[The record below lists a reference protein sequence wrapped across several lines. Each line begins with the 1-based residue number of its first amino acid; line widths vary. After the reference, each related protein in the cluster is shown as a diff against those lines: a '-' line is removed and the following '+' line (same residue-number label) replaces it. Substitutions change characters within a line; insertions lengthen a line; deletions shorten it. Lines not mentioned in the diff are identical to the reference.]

1 MLTRLARLPLDDY
14 LAALGVFL
22 DRVSPVHL
30 LALLLSAAASWWLY
44 VPLHELAH
52 AWGCQLGGGTVSKL
66 EIDAVYGAALLQRVF
81 PYISVGSEYAG
92 RLSGFDTHGNDGTYL
107 LTDFLP
113 FVATILV
120 GVPALRAAADPRRAA
135 LPQALLFGAA
145 LPIAFAPFISLIG
158 DFYEM
163 GSIVVSRAVVV
174 VQPGFE
180 PTRWRADDL
189 PKLIGER
196 FADGAGGTALD
207 ALGIGVAFAL
217 GGLLA
222 WLSYAAG
229 AGVASLL
236 GIEAA
241 PAATAQRRAP
251 TRSEA

>member
-22 DRVSPVHL
+22 DRVTPVHGFM
-30 LALLLSAAASWWLY
+30 LLLSAAASWWVY

-52 AWGCQLGGGTVSKL
+52 AWGCQLGGGSVTKL

-81 PYISVGSEYAG
+81 PYVSIGSEYAG
-92 RLSGFDTHGNDGTYL
+92 RLSGFDTHGNDATYL

-145 LPIAFAPFISLIG
+145 LPVAFAPFISLIG

-163 GSIVVSRAVVV
+163 GSIVVSRAAAA
-174 VQPGFE
+174 VQPGFDL
-180 PTRWRADDL
+180 TRWRADDL
-189 PKLIGER
+189 PRLVGER
-196 FADGAGGTALD
+196 FASGAGGTAAD
-207 ALGIGVAFAL
+207 AFGIGLAFVL
-217 GGLLA
+217 GSLLA
-222 WLSYAAG
+222 WLTYAAG
-229 AGVASLL
+229 AAVASLL
-236 GIEAA
+236 GIAA
-241 PAATAQRRAP
+241 ARPADTRPESTR
-251 TRSEA
+251 RSEA